1 MDLKFIKVFFT
12 LCIALLSIYSCTPY
26 KNFHGIL
33 ISDSDID
40 NIVVGETNI
49 EYLLQKYGEPSFT
62 GAFNNNVYYKHE
74 TIQIS
79 PAGKKEFLSRKIL
92 SLEIDENGNI
102 LSKNLLGLNDS
113 LSVLPSSGKTLTAGS
128 DFTFFQ
134 QFFSNLR
141 SGRFATTE

>member
-1 MDLKFIKVFFT
+1 MNSKFIKDFFA
-12 LCIALLSIYSCTPY
+12 LCTVLLSIYSCTPY

-33 ISDSDID
+33 ISDYDID

-49 EYLLQKYGEPSFT
+49 EYFLQKYGEPSFT

-92 SLEIDENGNI
+92 SLEIDENGII
-102 LSKNLLGLNDS
+102 LSKNLLGLNDR
-113 LSVLPSSGKTLTAGS
+113 LSVLPASGKTLTAGS

>member
-1 MDLKFIKVFFT
+1 MNSKFIKDFFA
-12 LCIALLSIYSCTPY
+12 LCTVLLSIYSCTPY

-92 SLEIDENGNI
+92 SLEIDENGII
-102 LSKNLLGLNDS
+102 LSKNLLGLNDR
-113 LSVLPSSGKTLTAGS
+113 LSVLPASGKTLTAGS

>member
-1 MDLKFIKVFFT
+1 MNSKFIKDFFA
-12 LCIALLSIYSCTPY
+12 LCTVLLSIYSCTPY

-92 SLEIDENGNI
+92 SLEIDENGII

-113 LSVLPSSGKTLTAGS
+113 LSLIPASGKTLTAGS

-141 SGRFATTE
+141 SGRFATAE

>member
-1 MDLKFIKVFFT
+1 MNSKFIKDFFA
-12 LCIALLSIYSCTPY
+12 LCTVLLSIYSCTPY

-33 ISDSDID
+33 ISDYDID

-92 SLEIDENGNI
+92 SLEIDENGII

-113 LSVLPSSGKTLTAGS
+113 LSVLPASGKTLTAGS

>member
-1 MDLKFIKVFFT
+1 MNFKFIKGFFA
-12 LCIALLSIYSCTPY
+12 LCTALLSVYSCTPY

-33 ISDSDID
+33 ISDYDID
-40 NIVVGETNI
+40 NIVIGETNI
-49 EYLLQKYGEPSFT
+49 EYFLQKYGEPSFT

-92 SLEIDENGNI
+92 SLEIDKNGII

-113 LSVLPSSGKTLTAGS
+113 LSLMPASGKTLTAGS
-128 DFTFFQ
+128 EFTFFQ
-134 QFFSNLR
+134 QVFSNLR

>member
-1 MDLKFIKVFFT
+1 MNFKFIKGFFA
-12 LCIALLSIYSCTPY
+12 LCTALLSVYSCTPY

-33 ISDSDID
+33 ISDYDID
-40 NIVVGETNI
+40 NIVIGETNI
-49 EYLLQKYGEPSFT
+49 EYFLQKYGEPSFT

-92 SLEIDENGNI
+92 SLEIDENGII

-113 LSVLPSSGKTLTAGS
+113 LSLIPASGKTLTAGS

-134 QFFSNLR
+134 QVFSNLR
-141 SGRFATTE
+141 SGRFATAE

>member
-1 MDLKFIKVFFT
+1 MNSKFIKDFFA
-12 LCIALLSIYSCTPY
+12 LCTVLLSIYSCTPY

-33 ISDSDID
+33 ISDYDID
-40 NIVVGETNI
+40 NIVIGETNI

-92 SLEIDENGNI
+92 SLEIDENGII

-113 LSVLPSSGKTLTAGS
+113 LSVLPASGKTLTAGS

-141 SGRFATTE
+141 SGRFATAE

>member
-1 MDLKFIKVFFT
+1 MNSKFIKDFFA
-12 LCIALLSIYSCTPY
+12 LCTVLLSIYSCTPY

-92 SLEIDENGNI
+92 SLEIDENGII

-113 LSVLPSSGKTLTAGS
+113 LDLMPASGKTITAGS

-134 QFFSNLR
+134 QVFSNLR